1 MGCGACQGSHT
12 LARKEILTIEG
23 RAMGW
28 LYEGVPDEEH
38 EGHAVGVLANGVIPA
53 YGAGGRWSEL
63 EFRDGW
69 WSTGGGVEDPGVEP
83 AWLVP
88 ACVCGWRGERV
99 EYDPRAEDAARGQ
112 WDVHMDD
119 VTVYFLTVAKAAESL
134 VGTLEAAR
142 TQGEYD
148 ARPLAVIKALRMTQT
163 RLGAEIA
170 AAVAAARAQELSWE
184 LIGDALG
191 VTRQTAHERY
201 REVGAGA
208 AASGQVL
215 ADR

>member
-1 MGCGACQGSHT
+1 M
-12 LARKEILTIEG
+12 RKEVLTQKE

-53 YGAGGRWSEL
+53 YGSGGRWSEL

-69 WSTGGGVEDPGVEP
+69 WSAGGGVDDPGVEP

-99 EYDPRAEDAARGQ
+99 GYDPRAEAAARGQ

-119 VTVYFLTVAKAAESL
+119 VTVYFLAAAKAAEGF
-134 VGTLEAAR
+134 VGALQTAR
-142 TQGEYD
+142 EEGEYD
-148 ARPLAVIKALRMTQT
+148 ARPLAVIKALRVTQT
-163 RLGAEIA
+163 RVGSEIA
-170 AAVAAARAQELSWE
+170 AAVGAARARELSWE
-184 LIGDALG
+184 LIGEALG

-201 REVGAGA
+201 REIEAVA
-208 AASGQVL
+208 ARS
-215 ADR
+215 